1 VTAPGKKYIALN
13 LKNPQGAKVL
23 KTLCAKSDVL
33 IEPFRAG
40 VMEKLGLGP
49 TELCRANPSLIYAR
63 LTGFGQDG
71 PNAKM
76 AGHDINY
83 LATSGILSTIGR
95 KDEPPLA
102 PINLLADFAGGGLTC
117 AMGIVAALFER
128 SKSGQGQVI
137 DANMVEGAA
146 YVGSWI
152 YLSQKMML
160 WGQSRGQN
168 VLDSGAHFYETYRT
182 KDGKFMAVGA
192 IEPQFYAEMLK
203 RLDIQDLPQ
212 GINDDEA
219 KAELRKV
226 FLSKTRQ
233 EWSEIFEGSD
243 ACVTPILE
251 LHEAPEF
258 FEKQTQP
265 EDCAYD
271 CHNDI
276 L

>member
-1 VTAPGKKYIALN
+1 M
-13 LKNPQGAKVL
+13 QF
-23 KTLCAKSDVL
+23 DDL
-33 IEPFRAG
+33 I
-40 VMEKLGLGP
+40 
-49 TELCRANPSLIYAR
+49 
-63 LTGFGQDG
+63 
-71 PNAKM
+71 
-76 AGHDINY
+76 
-83 LATSGILSTIGR
+83 
-95 KDEPPLA
+95 
-102 PINLLADFAGGGLTC
+102 
-117 AMGIVAALFER
+117 
-128 SKSGQGQVI
+128 GQGQVI

-160 WGQSRGQN
+160 WGQPRGQN

-219 KAELRKV
+219 KAEIRKV

-251 LHEAPEF
+251 LHEAPEH
-258 FEKQTQP
+258 P
-265 EDCAYD
+265 
-271 CHNDI
+271 HNHARNSFVKNHKGDI
-276 L
+276 LAPVSNYFLFDKFL